1 MNRQAKRQMA
11 TASFALA
18 VCLLL
23 SAISTA
29 DSYYWDTNGASSG
42 SGSAGGGTANWLSN
56 SWATGSSGNQPT
68 GAWPNTQPE
77 NSDEA
82 IFQGTEGTV
91 SVNADVYANALNFL
105 SRNYVID
112 STGGSLYLSGSAPA
126 VNVSPPSLGNNGQQ
140 TVRVSAPIAGTNGFT
155 LTGNGLSGGFKFLQ
169 LENNSAASPNTF
181 SGTLTIAAGGSLRI
195 GGAMDREQIPDDVDL
210 DIVGVIDF
218 NTSGGASDMKQE
230 RVRNVNVDGA
240 GAIFS
245 VGNGSDFI
253 VNSIAGTDATNISI
267 NGNNASVPG
276 KLSIT
281 GWADGGGDLSLH
293 SSSLKLNT
301 TGSQAAIGGRVIL
314 SGAINSSGESQ
325 VINNNGGGNST
336 PDWDDN
342 VFTNKAF
349 DFAAAEHTID
359 VADGT
364 LTFTSRAPSYP
375 LEITTIQPEGAII
388 TKVGAGTLRF
398 ENAVQTD
405 FAGATKV
412 LDGTLSLA
420 RPALADAADV
430 YVATGATLDL
440 DFSGVDVVNSLFI
453 DGMSQLTGTWGSP
466 TSSAEHMSPLLTG
479 SGILQVTTFVEPV
492 LPGDYN
498 GDHVV
503 DAADYTVWRDNLGT
517 TTELPNDLVGGEI
530 GAAQYDQWKQHFG
543 ASDLGSGSIAAVPEP
558 TAAVAAALGIVCL
571 TIGASRRRLP
581 FVSAETALPQP
592 A

>member
-1 MNRQAKRQMA
+1 VLLCADARA
-11 TASFALA
+11 TP
-18 VCLLL
+18 
-23 SAISTA
+23 
-29 DSYYWDTNGASSG
+29 YYWDTNGASSG
-42 SGSAGGGTANWLSN
+42 IGSAGGGAANWLSN
-56 SWATGSSGNQPT
+56 SWTTSSSGNQST
-68 GAWPNTQPE
+68 GPWPNVE
-77 NSDEA
+77 SGNADEA
-82 IFQGTEGTV
+82 VFQGTAGTV
-91 SVNADVYANALNFL
+91 SVNADVYANSLRFQTN
-105 SRNYVID
+105 NYVIN
-112 STGGSLYLSGSAPA
+112 STGGTLHLAGDDPGIA
-126 VNVSPPSLGNNGQQ
+126 VNLPSGVM
-140 TVRVSAPIAGTNGFT
+140 TISAPIAGDNGFT
-155 LTGNGLSGGFKFLQ
+155 LSGNSVGSSLKFLV
-169 LENNSAASPNTF
+169 LANADAANPNSFAGP
-181 SGTLTIAAGGSLRI
+181 LTIEP
-195 GGAMDREQIPDDVDL
+195 GGALRLGGGVSNEQIPDDVDMH
-210 DIVGVIDF
+210 ISGVIDF
-218 NTSGGASDMKQE
+218 ITSGGASDGKQE
-230 RVRNVNVDGA
+230 RVRNVSVSGSASN
-240 GAIFS
+240 FS

-253 VNSIAGTDATNISI
+253 VNSMTGTNTQSIAV

-498 GDHVV
+498 DDDVV